1 MSDLTY
7 KNLNLHYSD
16 QGSGEPLVLLHGFL
30 EEKGMWKD
38 VAAAFEKT
46 HRVICMD
53 LLGHGKT
60 ENLGYIHSMET
71 QAEMLK
77 FLLDDLGIEK
87 CYLIGHS
94 MGGYVALAFADLYRN
109 SVMGVCLMNSTAM
122 ADDAE
127 KKINRDRGIV
137 AVKQNHKTF
146 MRIAI
151 PGLFSEENQ
160 SIFSDEIEEI
170 TKEAL
175 NMSQQGIIA
184 SLEGM
189 KIRED
194 RSHLLDQNDFPI
206 LMIIGEKDPA
216 LDFNSLIEQA
226 KKGRVQSV
234 IFEDGHMSH
243 IENKNELI
251 EVLSK
256 WLSPRTTKKLQ

>member
-1 MSDLTY
+1 MSDLSY
-7 KNLNLHYSD
+7 KNLNLHYTD
-16 QGSGEPLVLLHGFL
+16 QGRGEPLVLLHGFL
-30 EEKGMWKD
+30 EEKGMWKE

-53 LLGHGKT
+53 FLGHGKT
-60 ENLGYIHSMET
+60 GNLGYIHSMET

-77 FLLDDLGIEK
+77 FLLDNLGIEK
-87 CYLIGHS
+87 SYLIGHS

-109 SVMGVCLMNSTAM
+109 SVMGICLMNSTAM

-151 PGLFSEENQ
+151 PGLFSQENQ

-170 TKEAL
+170 TKKAL

-189 KIRED
+189 KMRVD
-194 RSHLLDQNDFPI
+194 RSHLLEQNDFPI
-206 LMIIGEKDPA
+206 LMVIGEKDPA
-216 LDFNSLIEQA
+216 LDVNSLKEQA
-226 KKGRVQSV
+226 KKGHVQSV

-243 IENKNELI
+243 IENKKELI

-256 WLSPRTTKKLQ
+256 WLSPKTTKKS

>member
-1 MSDLTY
+1 
-7 KNLNLHYSD
+7 
-16 QGSGEPLVLLHGFL
+16 
-30 EEKGMWKD
+30 
-38 VAAAFEKT
+38 
-46 HRVICMD
+46 
-53 LLGHGKT
+53 
-60 ENLGYIHSMET
+60 
-71 QAEMLK
+71 
-77 FLLDDLGIEK
+77 
-87 CYLIGHS
+87 
-94 MGGYVALAFADLYRN
+94 
-109 SVMGVCLMNSTAM
+109 M

-146 MRIAI
+146 IRIAI
-151 PGLFSEENQ
+151 PGLFSQENQ

-189 KIRED
+189 KKRAE
-194 RSHLLDQNDFPI
+194 RTFLLDQDDFPI
-206 LMIIGEKDPA
+206 LMIIGKKDPA
-216 LDFNSLIEQA
+216 LDFNSLLAQA
-226 KKGRVQSV
+226 KKGHVQSV

-243 IENKNELI
+243 IENKKELI